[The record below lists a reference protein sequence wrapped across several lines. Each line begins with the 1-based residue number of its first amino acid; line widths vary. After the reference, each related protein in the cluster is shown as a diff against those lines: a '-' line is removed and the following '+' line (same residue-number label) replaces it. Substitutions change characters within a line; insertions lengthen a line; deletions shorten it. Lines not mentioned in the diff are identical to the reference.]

1 MQLQRITTHTKQ
13 PDLNPTWHV
22 IDAEGERLG
31 RLASRIAAL
40 LQGKH
45 RPNYSRHQLTGD
57 FVVVVNAAKVSVSG
71 NKLTQKIYYR
81 HTGYVGHLR
90 SRSLA
95 EMLETFPG
103 RVIEMAVKGML
114 PRNRLGRQMLRRL
127 KAYGGATHPHEAQ
140 VNAGQGPPKQKPAAA
155 ATRRA
160 APKAEAVAEKMM
172 VPVEVTMGGS
182 FAEQRSAAPA
192 KAATATAT
200 KKKPAA
206 KAKAPAK
213 APAAKRAPAKK
224 PAAPKAAKK

>member
-160 APKAEAVAEKMM
+160 APKAEVVADAAVEEEAVPAEAVA
-172 VPVEVTMGGS
+172 VP
-182 FAEQRSAAPA
+182 AATPA

>member
-13 PDLNPTWHV
+13 KDLNPTWHV

-31 RLASRIAAL
+31 RLASRVAAL

-45 RPNYSRHQLTGD
+45 RADYSRHQLTGD
-57 FVVVVNAAKVSVSG
+57 FVIVVNAAKVSVSG

-140 VNAGQGPPKQKPAAA
+140 VNAGQGPQKQKPAAA

-160 APKAEAVAEKMM
+160 APKAEVVADAAVEEEAVPAEAVA
-172 VPVEVTMGGS
+172 VP
-182 FAEQRSAAPA
+182 AATPA

-206 KAKAPAK
+206 KAKAPAAK
-213 APAAKRAPAKK
+213 APAAKRALAKK

>member
-13 PDLNPTWHV
+13 ADLNPTWHV

-31 RLASRIAAL
+31 RLASRVAAL

-45 RPNYSRHQLTGD
+45 RPDYSRHQLTGD
-57 FVVVVNAAKVSVSG
+57 FVIVVNAAKVEVSG

-140 VNAGQGPPKQKPAAA
+140 VNAGQGPPKQKLAVA

-160 APKAEAVAEKMM
+160 APKAEAVADAA
-172 VPVEVTMGGS
+172 VEEEAAP
-182 FAEQRSAAPA
+182 AEAVAAPAAAPA

-224 PAAPKAAKK
+224 PAASKAAKK